1 METTI
6 SRLINSGLFTEHQ
19 IEHLKLS
26 DSLCKKICNYID
38 ASESYY
44 FPKDDEEPFMSD
56 QEFDSLLDSI
66 KEDNLLIWQHLHKF
80 ILTQTESGI
89 YKFVIKTEQGEDFTQ
104 EMISLFKI
112 KENNKPALCV
122 NEIRNFFGS
131 SYSGQVLHV
140 SPKFDGCSLKVTFEK
155 PNTDGNQIHS
165 VTSEI
170 NERSIKQIITRGGI
184 DVTEL
189 MGTVVLRGILNF
201 NVILNPRTNCICGE
215 LLIKKSVFRKKYSSE
230 VGGDYENPRNFVSGM
245 LKRKTL
251 SNEIL
256 EDLDFVPCTDGVNP
270 ISVDISYSN
279 ENGPY
284 KVISNAVF
292 KGIPNNLRKIFDELK
307 TDDFPYLCD
316 GLVLSYKEHNYIRK
330 VKDNYPLNMVAVKF
344 PAPTAITK
352 VVGIDW
358 TQKKSGKLTPRI
370 LLEPVKLDGSTVS
383 ACSGYNHYQ
392 VQSKRIG
399 NGAIVEIEKSGDII
413 PIIKR
418 VIQPTSIADIEMP
431 KVKYKISGKHLIAI
445 NDEETKIFKFIAAMR
460 LLQLQGIGDTTA
472 DEIGNVIGYDIF
484 KLFDTKYKPNI
495 LNKLGNGA
503 TWKALQEIYNIKTL
517 PLNQLIELMQ
527 FDNVGPKIAMKVALL
542 ITKQSTDTQNM
553 SSDVL
558 SNVCRGEGIKQI
570 SENIQY
576 LKSLGIT
583 VIKPIKISDD
593 DLTFEMSGNP
603 PQMTKSEFIKRIQQ
617 IFPNAIHTSL
627 TKTTKVLFVDNELSN
642 TSKALKARKYNVK
655 IVKYEDVLNGKYKG

>member
-1 METTI
+1 METII
-6 SRLINSGLFTEHQ
+6 SRLISSGLFTEQQ
-19 IEHLKLS
+19 IEHLNLS
-26 DSLCKKICNYID
+26 DSLCEKLCTYID

-44 FPKDDEEPFMSD
+44 FPKDDEEPFMTD

-66 KEDNLLIWQHLHKF
+66 KEDNLLIWQHIQKY
-80 ILTQTESGI
+80 IITEVEHGT
-89 YKFVIKTEQGEDFTQ
+89 YKFVVKTEQGEDFTQ

-122 NEIRNFFGS
+122 NEIRKFFGS
-131 SYSGQVLHV
+131 TYSGRNSERNLYIA
-140 SPKFDGCSLKVTFEK
+140 PKFDGCSLKVTFEK
-155 PNTDGNQIHS
+155 PLYNYD
-165 VTSEI
+165 
-170 NERSIKQIITRGGI
+170 IKQIITRGGI
-184 DVTEL
+184 DVTGLIKPIIIRDINKYNIEINKNT
-189 MGTVVLRGILNF
+189 MCVT
-201 NVILNPRTNCICGE
+201 GE
-215 LLIKKSVFRKKYSSE
+215 LLIKKDTFRKKYSSE

-256 EDLDFVPCTDGVNP
+256 DDLDFVPCTDGVNP
-270 ISVDISYSN
+270 ISIVIAYP
-279 ENGPY
+279 EKNGPY

-292 KGIPNNLRKIFDELK
+292 KDIPSNLREIFDSLK

-316 GLVLSYKEHNYIRK
+316 GLVLSYIESNCVRR

-370 LLEPVKLDGSTVS
+370 LLKPVKLDGSTVS

-392 VQSKRIG
+392 VKSKRIG

-431 KVKYKISGKHLIAI
+431 KVKYKVSGKHLISI
-445 NDEETKIFKFIAAMR
+445 NDEESKIFKFVSALRI
-460 LLQLQGIGDTTA
+460 LQLQGIGDTTA
-472 DEIGNVIGYDIF
+472 NEIGSVIGYDIF
-484 KLFDTKYKPNI
+484 KLFDTQYKPNI

-503 TWKALQEIYNIKTL
+503 AWKALQEIYNIKVI

-576 LKSLGIT
+576 LKGIGIS

-593 DLTFEMSGNP
+593 YLTFEMSGNP
-603 PQMTKSEFIKRIQQ
+603 PQMSKAEFIKKIKQ

-627 TKTTKVLFVDNELSN
+627 TKATKVLFVDNELSN

-655 IVKYEDVLNGKYKG
+655 IVKYEDALNGKFEP

>member
-19 IEHLKLS
+19 IEQLKLS
-26 DSLCKKICNYID
+26 DSLCEKICNYID

-80 ILTQTESGI
+80 ILTQTEPGI

-131 SYSGQVLHV
+131 SYSEQVLHV

-155 PNTDGNQIHS
+155 PLYNYD
-165 VTSEI
+165 
-170 NERSIKQIITRGGI
+170 IKQIITRGGI
-184 DVTEL
+184 DVTWLLKPIIIRDINKYNIEINEKT
-189 MGTVVLRGILNF
+189 MCVT
-201 NVILNPRTNCICGE
+201 GE
-215 LLIKKSVFRKKYSSE
+215 LVIRKDTFRKKYSSE
-230 VGGDYENPRNFVSGM
+230 IGGDYENPRNFVSGM

-270 ISVDISYSN
+270 ISVVIYYP
-279 ENGPY
+279 EKNGPY
-284 KVISNAVF
+284 KVISNVVF

-316 GLVLSYKEHNYIRK
+316 GLVLSYKERNYIRK

-418 VIQPTSIADIEMP
+418 VIQPTSIAEIEMP

-445 NDEETKIFKFIAAMR
+445 NDEETKIFKFVAAMR

-484 KLFDTKYKPNI
+484 KVFDTKYKPNI

-627 TKTTKVLFVDNELSN
+627 TKTTKVLFADNELSN

-655 IVKYEDVLNGKYKG
+655 IVKYEDALNGKYKG